1 MKTFHPEEHKAASG
15 GVGQTGK
22 ASTTSRSY
30 YEGSRRRASHPP
42 LERRPR
48 LQRPTRRRGQVS
60 GGAQSDLWTAPPSG
74 MSSPSVS
81 VLSMA
86 SLGSSVAGGP
96 PNLPL
101 NADKGGRGCDGDAE
115 GGGGGG
121 GGVRRSSDGG
131 GGASDVTPRNSVY
144 SSTSYAAS
152 RGFRPQAGDHSLP
165 HPVAPP
171 RSRGTIVT
179 PPARGIKKSSSEI
192 MGRGSGPARGILK
205 SSSGVLKSHQHT
217 EVPLSKSS
225 SGITAPLPPRVN
237 FNTTVVT
244 SDDPPPPAAAT
255 PTPSKPP
262 SETHTTGM
270 FVAPVPS
277 CVASAVPVV
286 MSLSASGT
294 SEAAVPVAADPAS
307 LCTVASVVTSPA
319 SPPASSHASAVP
331 VTTTTGVTS
340 LLTSRSLASPP
351 VAPPRR
357 RRAAARGEYCLC
369 TVLFLGAGIR
379 GVGGSCKCLI
389 IGVYLRGRHEA
400 SVWWWRAARTVSDAP
415 CVAAFTRVP

>member
-262 SETHTTGM
+262 SETHTTG
-270 FVAPVPS
+270 
-277 CVASAVPVV
+277 
-286 MSLSASGT
+286 
-294 SEAAVPVAADPAS
+294 
-307 LCTVASVVTSPA
+307 
-319 SPPASSHASAVP
+319 
-331 VTTTTGVTS
+331 VTS

>member
-1 MKTFHPEEHKAASG
+1 
-15 GVGQTGK
+15 
-22 ASTTSRSY
+22 
-30 YEGSRRRASHPP
+30 
-42 LERRPR
+42 
-48 LQRPTRRRGQVS
+48 
-60 GGAQSDLWTAPPSG
+60 
-74 MSSPSVS
+74 
-81 VLSMA
+81 
-86 SLGSSVAGGP
+86 
-96 PNLPL
+96 
-101 NADKGGRGCDGDAE
+101 
-115 GGGGGG
+115 
-121 GGVRRSSDGG
+121 
-131 GGASDVTPRNSVY
+131 
-144 SSTSYAAS
+144 
-152 RGFRPQAGDHSLP
+152 
-165 HPVAPP
+165 
-171 RSRGTIVT
+171 
-179 PPARGIKKSSSEI
+179 
-192 MGRGSGPARGILK
+192 MGRGSAPGRSILK

-244 SDDPPPPAAAT
+244 SDDPPPPAAAA

-294 SEAAVPVAADPAS
+294 SEAAVPVAADLAS

-340 LLTSRSLASPP
+340 LPTSRSLASPP

-357 RRAAARGEYCLC
+357 RRAAARERESGRRAGVGWEGLG
-369 TVLFLGAGIR
+369 LFMQVSGNWCVAERASR
-379 GVGGSCKCLI
+379 GVCL
-389 IGVYLRGRHEA
+389 VLVCRGDCE
-400 SVWWWRAARTVSDAP
+400 
-415 CVAAFTRVP
+415 